1 MVFCPEC
8 GTKNPE
14 NAQFC
19 ENCGAKLEQV
29 NKIKPKTTQTNQTLK
44 NLEEKWNKLN
54 RNEKII
60 TGAGACILGLLIL
73 GVIGAALP
81 DDSNLTDLQLYGID
95 NGDNDGEYQVQIDN
109 NTTEYDIKGA
119 TETNATITVT
129 AEAVNVTNQPVKVN
143 ASNEFDYK
151 IKIPKN
157 VNEVTVKIYAN
168 KPGKDESYIELTIKR
183 PTPTQPATQ
192 NTTTTPTATPTTQS
206 SDSSSSNDFDV
217 GYNTAAP
224 WAQKAIN
231 EGWAGEYD
239 PNFGGELP
247 DTVKQKSSEEQQ
259 GFITGYEDYL
269 KENGYWPP

>member
-29 NKIKPKTTQTNQTLK
+29 NKIKPKTTQTNPTLK
-44 NLEEKWNKLN
+44 NIEEKWNKMN

-81 DDSNLTDLQLYGID
+81 DDSNNLTDLQLYGID

-119 TETNATITVT
+119 TEINATITMT
-129 AEAVNVTNQPVKVN
+129 AEAVNITNQPVKVN

-192 NTTTTPTATPTTQS
+192 NTTTTPSTTTQS
-206 SDSSSSNDFDV
+206 SDASSSNDFEI
-217 GYNTAAP
+217 GYQTAGV

-231 EGWAGEYD
+231 AGWPEEYD
-239 PNFGGELP
+239 PDLGGDLP
-247 DTVKQKSSEEQQ
+247 PVVQEKSSEEQN
-259 GFITGYEDYL
+259 GFKTGYEDYL
-269 KENGYWPP
+269 KEYGYWP

>member
-8 GTKNPE
+8 GSKNPE

-109 NTTEYDIKGA
+109 NTTEYEIKGA

-192 NTTTTPTATPTTQS
+192 NTKTTPTATPTTQS

-231 EGWAGEYD
+231 EGWDGAYD